1 MRSDT
6 PEGNV
11 VVQQSLIFAWV
22 VITAQQQIA
31 TRIPKRFILSDLNL
45 YSLFSG
51 FSSQLIY
58 HNGDSP
64 ISGDVA
70 SGAEAI
76 HGDVEG
82 DHQRLQRVV
91 EAQHA
96 L

>member
-76 HGDVEG
+76 HGDV
-82 DHQRLQRVV
+82 
-91 EAQHA
+91 
-96 L
+96 

>member
-64 ISGDVA
+64 ISGDVT

-76 HGDVEG
+76 HGDV
-82 DHQRLQRVV
+82 
-91 EAQHA
+91 
-96 L
+96 

>member
-1 MRSDT
+1 MRPDT
-6 PEGNV
+6 SEGNV

-31 TRIPKRFILSDLNL
+31 KRIPKRFILSDLNL

-51 FSSQLIY
+51 LSSQLIY
-58 HNGDSP
+58 HNGDST
-64 ISGDVA
+64 ISSDVA
-70 SGAEAI
+70 SGAKAV

-91 EAQHA
+91 EAQHT

>member
-51 FSSQLIY
+51 LSSQLIY
-58 HNGDSP
+58 HNGDGT
-64 ISGDVA
+64 ISSDVT
-70 SGAEAI
+70 SGAEAV
-76 HGDVEG
+76 HG

>member
-45 YSLFSG
+45 TVYLVGFPASLSTTMA
-51 FSSQLIY
+51 IAP
-58 HNGDSP
+58 SP
-64 ISGDVA
+64 VT
-70 SGAEAI
+70 
-76 HGDVEG
+76 
-82 DHQRLQRVV
+82 LQAVPKLSM
-91 EAQHA
+91 AM
-96 L
+96 